1 MKTSKPISAE
11 SSSNRRAQPV
21 RQTRNNPPRPFHSA
35 SRPFGGKDVADGLR
49 GQSPPLHSEI
59 FPAITHFTDAI
70 TALPK
75 ELVRHFTLLKEVDAK
90 IFAPEEALGHLV
102 DAALNSVPP
111 EPKPMTDGGFLNIA
125 PTSAP
130 FSAPGSIN
138 GSVLN
143 GRPGSVTSAIDPMA
157 AFEPEN
163 LPRRQLF
170 GQCAMTMQ
178 EMLISLDEKNHVIST
193 AVEAMNRGL
202 ARLDGCF
209 PYIEREISDEA
220 RLGNPNHWA
229 YIDNRQSPRSNEKT
243 RKEAASVILSAAQQ
257 AGESDAQ
264 AAKSEARR
272 QAVLAKKNNR
282 NAHAGS
288 DFEDHRGENGRKV
301 HGNTKI
307 RRPRDEPSVGLGI
320 TNGANGNAPKRVKT
334 SRATNGAT
342 GMERS
347 ASGVTGS
354 SAANAKGKAGS
365 PRETPIPE
373 PKKRLP
379 RPSVPAA
386 TTGRKR
392 CVSFSQPMVHTLI
405 DVFLEP
411 VLASLSLNRHRSPPR
426 QCTVLLLMRN
436 LPADLLCQPHDQL
449 RVVGDKI
456 LHNRLSTT
464 QGKGHHLQHQ
474 TNQMGRQ
481 VHQILMPWLA
491 LLAALYQK

>member
-1 MKTSKPISAE
+1 MSSNTKTSKPLPAD
-11 SSSNRRAQPV
+11 SSSSRRAQPV
-21 RQTRNNPPRPFHSA
+21 RHTRNNPPRPHHHSSQSLGRDA
-35 SRPFGGKDVADGLR
+35 ANGPGR

-111 EPKPMTDGGFLNIA
+111 EPKLTAEGYLSTA

-143 GRPGSVTSAIDPMA
+143 GRPGSVTSAIDPMVV
-157 AFEPEN
+157 FEPDN

-178 EMLISLDEKNHVIST
+178 EMLVALDEKNHVIST
-193 AVEAMNRGL
+193 AVEALNRGL
-202 ARLDGCF
+202 TRLDGCF

-229 YIDNRQSPRSNEKT
+229 YIDNRSPRSGEKS
-243 RKEAASVILSAAQQ
+243 RKEPASVILAAAQQ
-257 AGESDAQ
+257 ADET
-264 AAKSEARR
+264 AARSEARR
-272 QAVLAKKNNR
+272 LAVLAKKSSR
-282 NAHAGS
+282 NQHAGS
-288 DFEDHRGENGRKV
+288 DFEDHRGEGGKKI
-301 HGNTKI
+301 HGNSKI
-307 RRPRDEPSVGLGI
+307 RRNPEGQSVGLGI
-320 TNGANGNAPKRVKT
+320 TNSTNGNAPKRRKVPVH
-334 SRATNGAT
+334 TNGGT

-354 SAANAKGKAGS
+354 SAANSKGKAGS

-373 PKKRLP
+373 PKKRP
-379 RPSVPAA
+379 GRTAAPAA
-386 TTGRKR
+386 ATARKR
-392 CVSFSQPMVHTLI
+392 SVLLSPPNTSSTNASGA
-405 DVFLEP
+405 EP
-411 VLASLSLNRHRSPPR
+411 ILSILLLSRHRLPLLQYIALSLMLNWYE
-426 QCTVLLLMRN
+426 
-436 LPADLLCQPHDQL
+436 DLLRQL
-449 RVVGDKI
+449 HAQLQAVADKT
-456 LHNRLSTT
+456 LHNR
-464 QGKGHHLQHQ
+464 
-474 TNQMGRQ
+474 
-481 VHQILMPWLA
+481 
-491 LLAALYQK
+491 